1 MVREIKGIEG
11 IIEGVSYA
19 WDRGMAWH
27 SCEVAGFW
35 ASVHWN
41 ALERLGRDITPSLFS
56 RQEGGMGMR
65 AVVRWR
71 NVMSWDPPCRR
82 KSGGGC
88 EHEAVAS
95 GRKRGKGWGTGPCD
109 FPLTT
114 MLQPGL

>member
-19 WDRGMAWH
+19 RDRGMAWH

-35 ASVHWN
+35 ASVRRN
-41 ALERLGRDITPSLFS
+41 VLERSGHDITPSLFG
-56 RQEGGMGMR
+56 RQEGGVGTR
-65 AVVRWR
+65 AVVRWQ
-71 NVMSWDPPCRR
+71 NVTSWDPPCGR
-82 KSGGGC
+82 KSGSGC
-88 EHEAVAS
+88 KHEVVAS
-95 GRKRGKGWGTGPCD
+95 GRKRAKGWGTGPRD